1 MCKAF
6 TDAIPGRSHRRAHC
20 GRTGGNRLALRTPHC
35 GVAHRQRWWP
45 LTAQSVSGRFVT
57 GFIHVCI
64 AWSALCNLTLTA
76 APRVVLSGSW
86 CGPCSR
92 SVCVAVSSA
101 AHSVYNAYSVGT
113 AMRMLAMLGPAAAHA
128 LRDGGARERNS
139 DPRPQA
145 FHLVRA
151 PYCVIRA
158 PAPYIRTPL
167 PEYVPL
173 FPNPYHSSLDTYHY
187 PRIRT
192 ILS

>member
-20 GRTGGNRLALRTPHC
+20 GRTGGNRLALRISGLRTGSAGGP
-35 GVAHRQRWWP
+35 
-45 LTAQSVSGRFVT
+45 TAQSVSGRFIP

-64 AWSALCNLTLTA
+64 AWSVLCNLTLTA

-86 CGPCSR
+86 GGPCSR

-101 AHSVYNAYSVGT
+101 AHSVYNAYSVGN
-113 AMRMLAMLGPAAAHA
+113 AMRVRMLAMLGPAAAHA

-145 FHLVRA
+145 LHLVRA

-158 PAPYIRTPL
+158 PAPYIRTPT
-167 PEYVPL
+167 P
-173 FPNPYHSSLDTYHY
+173 
-187 PRIRT
+187 
-192 ILS
+192 